1 MRAIVARM
9 TRAQRIGAGSVLV
22 MLVAIAAWLPTFGP
36 LVTAVATPA
45 PTATAEPTPS
55 PTERPTPSPTASPT
69 PRPTPSPTPEA
80 NVDEENVTILL
91 VGRDFLAARTALG
104 ESGMNTDMLIVANIR
119 ADGSRIDLMSLPRD
133 STDIPLGDGS
143 VWSGKING
151 LRAARGLPALE
162 AAMEATY
169 DLPIDFYAEMTLE
182 DLSRIVNAVGGVTV
196 SLPRALNDPHLAT
209 SWAAGPNTL
218 DGRRAVL
225 FARSRYADSDYARG
239 DRNQALLLALRD
251 RILAGGYDPVALIT
265 SLPGL
270 STDIEAD
277 DIPALLELARDSADA
292 EVGRV
297 VFGPPDYTGFV
308 GLAGRR
314 GWISVPDF
322 DAIQAYV
329 RSVVED

>member
-1 MRAIVARM
+1 MRSRLAGM
-9 TRAQRIGAGSVLV
+9 SRAQRIGIGGAL
-22 MLVAIAAWLPTFGP
+22 LALIAVVAWLPTFGP
-36 LVTAVATPA
+36 LASPAATPR
-45 PTATAEPTPS
+45 PTPSVEPTPR

-69 PRPTPSPTPEA
+69 PRPTPSPTPEV
-80 NVDEENVTILL
+80 NVDEENVTVLL
-91 VGRDFLAARTALG
+91 VGRDFLAARSALG

-133 STDIPLGDGS
+133 SSDVPLGDGS
-143 VWSGKING
+143 VWGGKINS

-169 DLPIDFYAEMTLE
+169 DLPIDYYAEMTLD
-182 DLSRIVNAVGGVTV
+182 DLSRIVDAVGGVTV

-225 FARSRYADSDYARG
+225 FARSRYADSDYARA
-239 DRNQALLLALRD
+239 DRNQGLLLALRD

-270 STDIEAD
+270 ATDIPGE
-277 DIPALLELARDSADA
+277 DIPDLLRLALDSADA
-292 EVGRV
+292 EVVRV
-297 VFGPPDYTGFV
+297 VFGPPVYTSFV

-314 GWISVPDF
+314 GWISIPDL

-329 RSVVED
+329 ADALSD

>member
-1 MRAIVARM
+1 MRSRLASM
-9 TRAQRIGAGSVLV
+9 SRAQRIALGGAMVVL
-22 MLVAIAAWLPTFGP
+22 MAILAWLPTFGP
-36 LVTAVATPA
+36 LASAAATPR
-45 PTATAEPTPS
+45 PTASVEPTPT

-80 NVDEENVTILL
+80 NVDEENVTVLL
-91 VGRDFLAARTALG
+91 VGRDFLAARSALG

-133 STDIPLGDGS
+133 SSDVPLGDGS
-143 VWSGKING
+143 VWGGKINS
-151 LRAARGLPALE
+151 LRAARGLAVLE

-169 DLPIDFYAEMTLE
+169 DLPIDYYAEMTLD

-225 FARSRYADSDYARG
+225 FARSRYADSDYARA

-270 STDIEAD
+270 STNIPNE
-277 DIPALLELARDSADA
+277 DIPALLQLALDSADA
-292 EVGRV
+292 EVRRV

-314 GWISVPDF
+314 GWISVPDLE
-322 DAIQAYV
+322 AIQAYV